1 MTGRILDILAES
13 EGKRAVVVLD
23 LFHVLDTRH
32 DIFGMPMLARRH
44 AEAVYL
50 IIPSTVCI

>member
-1 MTGRILDILAES
+1 MTGRISDILADS
-13 EGKRAVVVLD
+13 EGERAVVVLD

-44 AEAVYL
+44 TEAVYL